1 MWVSLKNIAGIDEPR
16 LNVSRRKDTLT
27 MSLAKLC
34 LLSQEQSS
42 FKETE
47 VEIDFHLMV
56 GTLRFFFKSFYFDI
70 DIYRKL
76 QREYG
81 EVLCNF

>member
-1 MWVSLKNIAGIDEPR
+1 MSLKNIAGIDEPR
-16 LNVSRRKDTLT
+16 LNVSRGKDTLT

-34 LLSQEQSS
+34 LLRQEQSS

-56 GTLRFFFKSFYFDI
+56 GTLRFFF
-70 DIYRKL
+70 
-76 QREYG
+76 
-81 EVLCNF
+81 